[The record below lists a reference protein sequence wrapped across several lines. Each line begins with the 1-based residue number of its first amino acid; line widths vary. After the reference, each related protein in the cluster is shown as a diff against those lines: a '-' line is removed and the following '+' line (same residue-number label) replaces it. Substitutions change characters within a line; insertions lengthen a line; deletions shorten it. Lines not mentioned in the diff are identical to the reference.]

1 MLIILA
7 IVLVAIIMLRAFMR
21 DKTARTWMLIVAAAL
36 AAMICWILLLPLG
49 I

>member
-1 MLIILA
+1 MVFILF
-7 IVLVAIIMLRAFMR
+7 VVMVALMIFRAFA
-21 DKTARTWMLIVAAAL
+21 KNNTARTLLFIAVAAL